1 MAKSENKG
9 KKCCKHRHDTVC
21 ETLVAKKS
29 GKVAKKNGKVAKKV
43 SGQNDNDNHTYTYT
57 YKYDF

>member
-1 MAKSENKG
+1 MAKVKTRVKSAVNTVMTQFVRLWWQKKWQSGKKKAKG
-9 KKCCKHRHDTVC
+9 KK
-21 ETLVAKKS
+21 L
-29 GKVAKKNGKVAKKV
+29 

>member
-1 MAKSENKG
+1 MVV
-9 KKCCKHRHDTVC
+9 T
-21 ETLVAKKS
+21 KS
-29 GKVAKKNGKVAKKV
+29 GKVLKKL